1 LKRHIK
7 EPLKSLKNSFI
18 FLETIVSL
26 VIVSIIVS
34 IFFKLQYDNSSN
46 KRFQTLN
53 EISNNLKKS
62 NYQNMQTIQTHLT
75 ILENQIEKKVL
86 VNKIISQ
93 KENIRLTKYEVAK

>member
-1 LKRHIK
+1 
-7 EPLKSLKNSFI
+7 LKSLKNSII

-34 IFFKLQYDNSSN
+34 IFFKLNYDNSSN
-46 KRFQTLN
+46 KKFQILN

-62 NYQNMQTIQTHLT
+62 NFQNMQTTQTHLT

-86 VNKIISQ
+86 VNKIITQ
-93 KENIRLTKYEVAK
+93 KDNIRLTKYEVAK